1 MVKIYK
7 KVHYP
12 GLVKSRQKNG
22 RDSQS
27 RETDGG
33 EKIAATSTYIC
44 TNQSFQNFQVRVC
57 IILQLTSVSCRIY
70 LIH

>member
-33 EKIAATSTYIC
+33 VKLQPLVHTYVLTKASKTSK
-44 TNQSFQNFQVRVC
+44 
-57 IILQLTSVSCRIY
+57 LESVSFY
-70 LIH
+70 N